1 MIGVGAYNER
11 LVLSLIRGAGALS
24 KSELARAT
32 KLSAQTLTTLVD
44 RLEAERLVVRNEPQ
58 RGRVGQPSVPYSL
71 NPEGAYTLGLKVG
84 RRSFEL
90 VLINFTGAVVKV
102 FRHTYDYPTPSRL
115 MKFFLNSLD
124 ALRAGIPKSVF
135 AKIIGLG
142 VAMPGELWNWYQEM
156 DAPKRAMD
164 QWRTFDA
171 TGALQEAIDMPI
183 HLLNDATAAC
193 IAELVFGTHKLQG
206 DFQYFHVG
214 DFLGG
219 GLVLNGTIFNGS
231 RSNAAAVGSM
241 LVPYPGATRPQAA
254 QLLAVASVIT
264 LHRELKRLKRDT
276 SALWDPG
283 SKWEGIEDVVPSWI
297 ENVSWNLAFASIN
310 AVAVTDVSRVVIDG
324 SVPEAIRDA
333 IVARTAQMVAELPT
347 AGLEP
352 FVISAG
358 TLGPMARAIGAA
370 SIPLHAGFAHDQ
382 TVLLK

>member
-84 RRSFEL
+84 RRSFEF
-90 VLINFTGAVVKV
+90 VLMNFTGAVSKV
-102 FRHTYDYPTPSRL
+102 FRETYDYPTPNRL
-115 MKFFLNSLD
+115 MKFFRNSLD
-124 ALRAGIPKSVF
+124 ALLADVPKRVF
-135 AKIIGLG
+135 GKVIGLG
-142 VAMPGELWNWYQEM
+142 VAMPGELWNWYQEI

-164 QWRTFDA
+164 QWRTFDPTA
-171 TGALQEAIDMPI
+171 ALQAAIEMPI
-183 HLLNDATAAC
+183 HVLNDATAAC
-193 IAELVFGTHKLQG
+193 IAELVFGTHKLRG

-219 GLVLNGTIFNGS
+219 GLVLNGAIFNGS

-241 LVPYPGATRPQAA
+241 LVPNPSAARPKAA

-264 LHRELKRLKRDT
+264 LHRELERLKRDT
-276 SALWDPG
+276 SALWDPA
-283 SKWEGIEDVVPSWI
+283 KPWEGIDDVLPSWI
-297 ENVSWNLAFASIN
+297 ENISWNLAFASVN
-310 AVAVTDVSRVVIDG
+310 AVAVTDVPHVVIDG
-324 SVPEAIRDA
+324 SVPETVRDA
-333 IVARTAQMVAELPT
+333 IVARTSQMVSELPT

-358 TLGPMARAIGAA
+358 SLGPMARAVGAA
-370 SIPLHAGFAHDQ
+370 SIPLYAGFAHDQ